1 MTATVS
7 ETSAEQWLLS
17 DAGSVFLLTCNHA
30 DSKPVLQLCTISFF
44 CTKISSRLFFCTYL
58 LHIAPIFIPI
68 TLIIHLVEK
77 IGGLFGEI
85 EGIIVIHLLI
95 WMHRNMWDMKCG
107 VISVIAGSY
116 PRLPFAPQRLSAPPH
131 NVYFLS
137 HDVDDLASVYV

>member
-1 MTATVS
+1 MTAS
-7 ETSAEQWLLS
+7 ETSAELWLLS

-30 DSKPVLQLCTISFF
+30 ESKPVLQLCTISFF
-44 CTKISSRLFFCTYL
+44 CTKISSRFFFCTYL

-116 PRLPFAPQRLSAPPH
+116 PRLPFASQRLSAPPH